1 MRIRDDGDGGQRSG
15 RVHAARP
22 LTGRTVLIWLVAFF
36 GVIIG
41 VNALMAK
48 LAIDTMP
55 GTDVDS
61 AYQAGNAY
69 NGQISAARDQEA
81 RRWQVRGSIER
92 RADGRAVIE
101 VEARDGDG
109 APLKELT
116 FSARLER
123 PVDRR
128 ADRSLMLTGRG
139 SGVYSGE
146 AVNIASG
153 QWDLVLEADSSSQ
166 RVFLSRHRI
175 LLK

>member
-1 MRIRDDGDGGQRSG
+1 MTIRDDKEDGQGLGSRQAG
-15 RVHAARP
+15 RP
-22 LTGRTVLIWLVAFF
+22 LTGRTVLIWLVGFF
-36 GVIIG
+36 AVVIG

-61 AYQAGNAY
+61 AYQVGNAY
-69 NGQISAARDQEA
+69 NGQISAARDQDA
-81 RRWQVRGSIER
+81 RRWQVRGSIAR
-92 RADGRAVIE
+92 RADGRAVID

-109 APLKELT
+109 VPLKELT

-128 ADRSLMLTGRG
+128 ADRSLVLMGRG

-153 QWDLVLEADSSSQ
+153 QWDLVLEADSGAQ